1 MFKASSP
8 YLQSA
13 ELESEKNSR
22 PRLKKTSQFNA
33 KSLKQVNEFK
43 FIQGVKI

>member
-13 ELESEKNSR
+13 ELESEKHRSLN
-22 PRLKKTSQFNA
+22 KTSQFNA
-33 KSLKQVNEFK
+33 KRLKQIN
-43 FIQGVKI
+43 